1 MGNNPLFIEIVLSI
15 LLRVRYS
22 CRINPVW
29 AFIKR
34 IVFVIFAQMSE
45 KTKLDLKVMWKLLKF
60 SKPYYLIFST
70 AILLMVVFAVLG
82 PLRPYLIKEMIDN
95 YISGDGNNLSTTAE
109 GVKYLITRVAN
120 PVELTDY
127 LFLWTILLLI
137 ILVLESI
144 IQFFL
149 TYVANLLG
157 QSIVKDL
164 RIQLFAHF
172 NSFRLKYFDTT
183 PNGTVVTRLVADIEA
198 ISEVFSTGLITM
210 IGEIVSLVLVI
221 SFMFAIDWQLTLYVL
236 APIPILLI
244 ATRLFARAMKHAFQK
259 ERVQVNKLNTFVQEH
274 ISGMS
279 IVQLF
284 NRQKIESKKFD
295 AINQDHRQAHVDAVW
310 ANSIF
315 FPVVEL
321 LSALSIGVLIMWGM
335 MQLNHD
341 PVVLKAA
348 FGTITSFIMYVFML
362 YRPIRQ
368 LADRFNVLQR
378 GMVRAERVFE
388 ELERQDHIDATG
400 TITTFNFQQTI
411 RFENVWFAYRDENW
425 VLKGI
430 DFEVGANRSIALV
443 GTTGA
448 GKSTITNLLTRFYEF
463 QKGDIRIGDTSI
475 RDINLSTL
483 RQNIAIVMQEVFLF
497 SDTIMYNITLGDE
510 SITEAQVHEAA
521 KKVGAHKFIMNLP
534 GGYSYNVRERGGVL
548 SVGQKQLISFIRAY
562 VYNPKILILD
572 EATASVDS
580 ESEELIQ
587 NATSELQK
595 GRTSIVIAHR
605 LSTIVNS
612 SEILVID
619 DGKIL
624 ERGNHESLLA
634 QDGHYKKLYDL
645 NFAKED

>member
-1 MGNNPLFIEIVLSI
+1 MGK
-15 LLRVRYS
+15 LLR
-22 CRINPVW
+22 
-29 AFIKR
+29 
-34 IVFVIFAQMSE
+34 
-45 KTKLDLKVMWKLLKF
+45 F
-60 SKPYYLIFST
+60 SKPYYIIFST
-70 AILLMVVFAVLG
+70 AIFLMIFLAIMG
-82 PLRPYLIKEMIDN
+82 PVRPLLIKEMIDN
-95 YISGDGNNLSTTAE
+95 YVTGDGLKLSETANFIDRIIH
-109 GVKYLITRVAN
+109 VFTHPITVQ
-120 PVELTDY
+120 DY
-127 LFLWTILLLI
+127 LLSWTLL
-137 ILVLESI
+137 ILVLLVIESI
-144 IQFFL
+144 LQFFL

-157 QSIVKDL
+157 QSIVKEL
-164 RIQLFAHF
+164 RIKLFAHF
-172 NSFRLKYFDTT
+172 NSFKLKYFDTT

-198 ISEVFSTGLITM
+198 IAEVFSTGLITM
-210 IGEIVSLVLVI
+210 IGEIVSLILVI
-221 SFMFAIDWQLTLYVL
+221 SFMLSINWQLTLYTLV
-236 APIPILLI
+236 PIPILLF
-244 ATRLFARAMKHAFQK
+244 ATRIFARAMKKAFQK

-284 NRQKIESKKFD
+284 NRQKIEAEKFD
-295 AINQDHRQAHVDAVW
+295 TINKDHRQAHVDAVW

-335 MQLNHD
+335 MQMNYD
-341 PVVLKAA
+341 IEAREQA
-348 FGTITSFIMYVFML
+348 FGTITGFILYIFML

-388 ELERQDHIDATG
+388 ELERQDHVDKTG
-400 TITTFNFQQTI
+400 TNTTIDFHQTI
-411 RFENVWFAYRDENW
+411 RFEDVWFAYKNEDW

-430 DFEVGANRSIALV
+430 NFEVKANQSVALV

-463 QKGDIRIGDTSI
+463 QKGDIKIGDESI
-475 RDINLSTL
+475 RSIELSYL
-483 RQNIAIVMQEVFLF
+483 RKNVAVVLQEVFLF

-510 SITEAQVHEAA
+510 SISKEAVYEAA

-534 GGYSYNVRERGGVL
+534 GGYDYNVQERGGVL

-587 NATSELQK
+587 KATMELQK

-619 DGKIL
+619 AGQIL
-624 ERGNHESLLA
+624 EQGNHESLLA

-645 NFAKED
+645 NFTKED